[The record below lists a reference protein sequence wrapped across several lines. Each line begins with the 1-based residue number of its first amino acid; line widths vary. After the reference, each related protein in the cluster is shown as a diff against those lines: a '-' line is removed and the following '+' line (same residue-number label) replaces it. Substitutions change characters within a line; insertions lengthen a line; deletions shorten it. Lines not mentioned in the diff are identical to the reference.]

1 MTMTILKDIPLNKLV
16 PSAANVRRT
25 GREAGLEELAASIA
39 AHGLLQSLAVR
50 PLVDGEGADT
60 GKFEV
65 IGGGRRLAALRLLA
79 KRKAVAKTAPVP
91 CLIHD
96 AGTAEELSLAEN
108 VVRASLHPADEV
120 EAFERLHREHGFGA
134 EEIAARFGV
143 TPAVVRQRLRLGAAS
158 PRLMALYREGTINLD
173 QLMAFCLTDD
183 HARQEQAWDHLS
195 WNKSPEMI
203 RRLLTETHVSAR
215 DRRALFVG
223 AEAYTAAGGE
233 ILRDLFTEDDGGY
246 FADAA
251 LLDRLVREK
260 LEAMAAEV
268 LAEGWKWAEAT
279 PDFPH
284 AHGLRRL
291 YPQAVELS
299 AEERARLDALTAEA
313 EALSAEYD
321 GGGLPEEVAPRWD
334 ELSAEIDRLSERRY
348 DYPAEE
354 RGRAGVFVCLGHDGQ
369 ARIER
374 GFVRAEDEPLRE
386 VVAEAEEPPA
396 AEEEPLAETASAS
409 DSEPAVEIEEM
420 DEPLSDR
427 LVTDL
432 TAHRTMGLRDALAER
447 PAVALLALA
456 HSLVLEI
463 FYHGY
468 DRGGCLELR
477 ASSPALGGHAQ
488 GIEDAPAGRR
498 VAERHG
504 RWAQEV
510 PRDSAALWGWIT
522 GLDEDTRLSLLAHCV
537 ALTVQAVRLPY
548 DRRPRALAHADVLA
562 VAVGLDMT
570 ACWAPTVNS
579 YFGRVTKARI
589 LEAVREAVSDEA
601 ADRLAG
607 LKKAEMAE
615 AAERLLAGIG
625 WLPAL
630 LRTPELPVDETS
642 AAAE

>member
-1 MTMTILKDIPLNKLV
+1 MTMTTLKDIPLNKLV
-16 PSAANVRRT
+16 PSPANVRRT
-25 GREAGLEELAASIA
+25 GREAGLEDLAASIA

-50 PLVDGEGADT
+50 PLVDGDGAET

-65 IGGGRRLAALRLLA
+65 IGGGRRLAALKLLA

-96 AGTAEELSLAEN
+96 AGVAEELSLAEN

-143 TPAVVRQRLRLGAAS
+143 SPAVVRQRLRLGAAS
-158 PRLMALYREGTINLD
+158 PRLMGLYREGTINLD

-223 AEAYTAAGGE
+223 AEPYLAAGGE
-233 ILRDLFTEDDGGY
+233 ILRDLFTEDGGGY

-251 LLDRLVREK
+251 LLERLVREK
-260 LEAMAAEV
+260 LEAVAAEV

-284 AHGLRRL
+284 AHGLRRV
-291 YPQAVELS
+291 YPQAVDLS
-299 AEERARLDALTAEA
+299 VEEQGRLDALTAEA
-313 EALSAEYD
+313 EALSAAYD
-321 GGGLPEEVAPRWD
+321 GGELPEEVAPRWE
-334 ELSAEIDRLSERRY
+334 ELSAEIARLSARRY

-374 GFVRAEDEPLRE
+374 GFVRAEDEPLPE
-386 VVAEAEEPPA
+386 VVAAEEPPA
-396 AEEEPLAETASAS
+396 AEEEASGETVSAG
-409 DSEPAVEIEEM
+409 DDEPAAEIEEV

-447 PAVALLALA
+447 PDVALLAVIHA
-456 HSLVLEI
+456 VVLET
-463 FYHGY
+463 FYHRY
-468 DRGGCLELR
+468 DRGGCLEIR

-488 GIEDAPAGRR
+488 GIEGGPAGRR
-498 VAERHG
+498 VAERHAL
-504 RWAQEV
+504 WAQEV
-510 PRDSAALWGWIT
+510 PGDSAALWGWIA
-522 GLDEDTRLSLLAHCV
+522 GLDEEARLSLLAHCV

-562 VAVGLDMT
+562 AAVGLDMT
-570 ACWAPTVNS
+570 TCWAPTVTN
-579 YFGRVTKARI
+579 YFGRVTKGRI

-607 LKKAEMAE
+607 LKKPEMAE
-615 AAERLLAGIG
+615 AAEQLLAGTG
-625 WLPAL
+625 WLPAV
-630 LRTPELPVDETS
+630 LRTAELPVGEAS
-642 AAAE
+642 AAAQ